1 MEPCTGD
8 CDSQRY
14 PPFPYGPGAENL
26 FSTVVS
32 PPPSQPCLLLFRVF
46 FFRLFS
52 GTWFGFAPAAP
63 LSKFFS
69 LLVFRFPLS
78 GNISLARATSGW
90 PAGPYRHIPCPRLRG
105 LLWCVETAAFFF
117 CCILLS
123 AVRVFSYFSGVYPRT
138 FLTFIY
144 PAGNGSCACCL
155 ATRELVYLRSPAAS
169 PLGRVIVRSL
179 IPLCPSTAHICGEQ
193 SKDKPKVTYIDRAL
207 KTLLGV

>member
-46 FFRLFS
+46 FFRLFFS

-105 LLWCVETAAFFF
+105 LLWCVETAAF
-117 CCILLS
+117 ILLLHTS
-123 AVRVFSYFSGVYPRT
+123 LCCQSIFVFFGCVSENVFN
-138 FLTFIY
+138 FY
-144 PAGNGSCACCL
+144 PAGNGSCAF
-155 ATRELVYLRSPAAS
+155 ARQRES
-169 PLGRVIVRSL
+169 
-179 IPLCPSTAHICGEQ
+179 
-193 SKDKPKVTYIDRAL
+193 
-207 KTLLGV
+207 